1 MLVIRAK
8 VKVVAVVMVDILPI
22 LEAIGRTITVQ
33 KEKSV
38 LIVVKL
44 IMWLKI
50 AIGNMDI
57 LLTMANLMLL
67 ITLLLNLLR
76 REMML
81 MIPRV

>member
-1 MLVIRAK
+1 
-8 VKVVAVVMVDILPI
+8 MVDILPI
-22 LEAIGRTITVQ
+22 LEAIGRTVTVQ
-33 KEKSV
+33 REKSV

-50 AIGNMDI
+50 AIGNMDF
-57 LLTMANLMLL
+57 LPTMAKLMLL

-76 REMML
+76 KEMML

>member
-22 LEAIGRTITVQ
+22 LEAIGRTVTVQ
-33 KEKSV
+33 REKSV

-50 AIGNMDI
+50 AIGNMDF
-57 LLTMANLMLL
+57 LPTMAKLMLL

>member
-44 IMWLKI
+44 IM
-50 AIGNMDI
+50 
-57 LLTMANLMLL
+57 
-67 ITLLLNLLR
+67 
-76 REMML
+76 
-81 MIPRV
+81 